1 MLQAYRNTILI
12 ASLITTS
19 GFFMALLFPRTI
31 VSVFTDD
38 PGMIDLSVI
47 CLKTVVLSF
56 PVVGFQ
62 MVTTTFFQSI
72 GKAAW
77 SVFLSLSRQL
87 IFLIPGII
95 IMPRLLG
102 LKGVWVAMPLG
113 DFLASLLTLIV
124 IITQIRKYRS
134 KPLPAA

>member
-1 MLQAYRNTILI
+1 
-12 ASLITTS
+12 
-19 GFFMALLFPRTI
+19 
-31 VSVFTDD
+31 
-38 PGMIDLSVI
+38 
-47 CLKTVVLSF
+47 
-56 PVVGFQ
+56 
-62 MVTTTFFQSI
+62 MVTTTFFQAI

-77 SVFLSLSRQL
+77 SIFLSLSRQL

-134 KPLPAA
+134 KPVPAA